1 MSIKSFLSHQG
12 QLIKPTELESLL
24 SAKQRLA
31 AVDASW
37 YMPNNPRNGFKE
49 FLTQG
54 RLIRNARY
62 LDVDEVKDPDS
73 PYSHM
78 LPSVEVFN
86 QHAKR
91 LGLPKDD
98 PIIVYDNAGNFSAP
112 RVAWMLEIF
121 GNKNTLLLDNY
132 VEYKAQGF
140 PIDTAEIKE
149 PVVEANVASF
159 VSSALDKSRVI
170 LFEELKTIVE
180 DPAQAARDYVIFD
193 ARPNGRFTGRDPEPR
208 PGLSSGHVPT
218 AISVPFPT
226 VLDAASNNQFL
237 SAAAL
242 REVFD
247 KALGGKPLGDRQV
260 IVMCGSGVT
269 ACVIERAVRIAGLT
283 DKPVRVYDGSWT

>member
-1 MSIKSFLSHQG
+1 MIKS
-12 QLIKPTELESLL
+12 KELTSLL
-24 SAKQRLA
+24 SAKQSLV

-37 YMPNNPRNGFKE
+37 YMPNSPRNGFTE
-49 FLTQG
+49 FLTQD
-54 RLIRNARY
+54 RLLRNARF
-62 LDVDEVKDPDS
+62 LDVDEVKDPNS

-91 LGLPKDD
+91 LALPKDE
-98 PIIVYDNAGNFSAP
+98 PIVVYDNAGNFSAP

-132 VEYKAQGF
+132 VEYKAQGL
-140 PIDTAEIKE
+140 PVDAEKINE
-149 PVVEANVASF
+149 PVIESDGEPF
-159 VSSALDKSRVI
+159 LSSALDETRVI
-170 LFEELKTIVE
+170 SFEELKAIVE
-180 DPAQAARDYVIFD
+180 NPEQALCDYVIFD

-226 VLDAASNNQFL
+226 VLDAANNNQFL
-237 SAAAL
+237 SVEAL
-242 REVFD
+242 SAVFD

-260 IVMCGSGVT
+260 IAMCGSGVT

-283 DKPVRVYDGSWT
+283 NKPVRVYDGSWT

>member
-1 MSIKSFLSHQG
+1 M
-12 QLIKPTELESLL
+12 
-24 SAKQRLA
+24 
-31 AVDASW
+31 
-37 YMPNNPRNGFKE
+37 
-49 FLTQG
+49 
-54 RLIRNARY
+54 
-62 LDVDEVKDPDS
+62 
-73 PYSHM
+73 
-78 LPSVEVFN
+78 
-86 QHAKR
+86 
-91 LGLPKDD
+91 
-98 PIIVYDNAGNFSAP
+98 
-112 RVAWMLEIF
+112 
-121 GNKNTLLLDNY
+121 
-132 VEYKAQGF
+132 
-140 PIDTAEIKE
+140 
-149 PVVEANVASF
+149 VEANVASF

-180 DPAQAARDYVIFD
+180 DPAQAARDLGRFLS